1 MFINMCPAP
10 CWALGVGWRIQIGSS
25 SNSNP
30 DLLEEEIFELD
41 LKSCQ
46 ASNLD
51 KGYQSQSWL
60 LILLSC
66 AALGKPLPLSVFI
79 GTSWG
84 WSRGFWASGLINHDS
99 VASVITS
106 DHPLVYGTQCL
117 PCVQPKSQPRMGP
130 ATLGSG
136 FSQLGHLGHDSL
148 TVEDPL
154 FFELANIF

>member
-10 CWALGVGWRIQIGSS
+10 CWALGLGRKIQIGSS
-25 SNSNP
+25 NNSSL
-30 DLLEEEIFELD
+30 DLLEEEIFELC

-46 ASNLD
+46 VSKLD

-66 AALGKPLPLSVFI
+66 EVLGKPLPLSVSI
-79 GTSWG
+79 SWG
-84 WSRGFWASGLINHDS
+84 LSRGFWASGLINHDS

-106 DHPLVYGTQCL
+106 DHPLVYGNQCPL
-117 PCVQPKSQPRMGP
+117 CVQPARGPKSQPRMGS

-136 FSQLGHLGHDSL
+136 FLQ
-148 TVEDPL
+148 
-154 FFELANIF
+154 